1 MRRRRYLQTAG
12 LALTGGLA
20 GCSDLGMGDDAT
32 STPTATD
39 TPTPTEEP
47 TPTDEPTPREEPPN
61 VDPPLWFKLLPRDHL
76 DNEGEYSKAA
86 VFHRVDWEW
95 YLGMRS
101 TIPEWGPAGDQIWS
115 FKPTRANLKIVP
127 STDILK
133 TPQWGAWLATFSV
146 EANVFRFPNL
156 GPEMERQCGLAVEEG
171 ERETARVDDVVTY
184 SNPHVTIFVGA
195 DTDAV
200 HEALADNKRNEADN
214 APVTEY
220 FGYEDAASR
229 NIYVSEAWSRGVV
242 AVETGDEDAE
252 DLLPM
257 VQRIAGGHEG
267 VAAEASVRWCL
278 GQAVTGAPVVTGE
291 VNGSRYQFAEQ
302 GRSDRGVER
311 VEPFDTLVTTM
322 NAREYTGTVQHVFS
336 RTDGDAPTS
345 EALEESFELES
356 GTWSTAYHPSV
367 STIEATW

>member
-1 MRRRRYLQTAG
+1 M
-12 LALTGGLA
+12 
-20 GCSDLGMGDDAT
+20 
-32 STPTATD
+32 
-39 TPTPTEEP
+39 
-47 TPTDEPTPREEPPN
+47 
-61 VDPPLWFKLLPRDHL
+61 
-76 DNEGEYSKAA
+76 
-86 VFHRVDWEW
+86 FHRVDWEW

-101 TIPEWGPAGDQIWS
+101 TSPEWGPAGDQIWAS
-115 FKPTRANLKIVP
+115 KPTRANLKIVP
-127 STDILK
+127 SADILK
-133 TPQWGAWLATFSV
+133 TPQWGAYLTAWNV
-146 EANVFRFPNL
+146 EASVFRFPNL
-156 GPEMERQCGLAVEEG
+156 GPEMERQLGLAAEEG
-171 ERETARVDDVVTY
+171 EREAARVVDDVFTY
-184 SNPHVTIFVGA
+184 TTPNVTIFVGP

-200 HEALADNKRNEADN
+200 HEALADNKRFEADN

-220 FGYEDAASR
+220 VGVEESNSQ

-252 DLLPM
+252 DLFPM

-267 VAAEASVRWCL
+267 VAPEASVRWYL
-278 GQAVTGAPVVTGE
+278 WQAVTAAPVVTGE

-311 VEPFDTLVTTM
+311 VEPFDTLVTIM

-367 STIEATW
+367 STIDATW